1 MLQAQANINNA
12 RQADDEEHMIS
23 KDDDLHAQLM
33 DEARAAMR
41 ERVVWQWQCSM
52 LTREVFFRQSKDA
65 LSPQNS

>member
-41 ERVVWQWQCSM
+41 ERVV
-52 LTREVFFRQSKDA
+52 
-65 LSPQNS
+65 